1 MILADLTG
9 GGELVVGA
17 TGKDRGRFLVGD
29 LGLRRRAGE
38 FVITLDE
45 QPLLLLLMWAGA
57 HAHEVPA
64 PFQPL
69 PFEREIKV
77 PLGISLSWVALR
89 LPASL
94 VPDDHGAATVLAL
107 RDHAL
112 EGEVFHRVVF

>member
-1 MILADLTG
+1 MILADLTS
-9 GGELVVGA
+9 GGELIVGA
-17 TGKDRGRFLVGD
+17 ARQDRGGFLVGD
-29 LGLRRRAGE
+29 LGLRRRVGE
-38 FVITLDE
+38 RVVTLDE
-45 QPLLLLLMWAGA
+45 QPLLLLLVRAGA

-107 RDHAL
+107 RD
-112 EGEVFHRVVF
+112 